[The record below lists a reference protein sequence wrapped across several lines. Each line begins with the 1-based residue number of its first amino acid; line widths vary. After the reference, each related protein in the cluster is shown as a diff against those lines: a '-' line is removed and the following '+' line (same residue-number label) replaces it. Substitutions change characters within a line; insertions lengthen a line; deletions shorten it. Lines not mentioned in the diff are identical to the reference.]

1 MKYNF
6 DEYKLR
12 NNMEAAK
19 WDSMGPN
26 AKEGIVP
33 LSVAD
38 MELLSPP
45 EIINELVK
53 TAEFG
58 MYGYTWWGERYAN
71 AVQHWMKTRHDWDI
85 QKDWI
90 VQLNGVVQG
99 LACACRA
106 FTEPG
111 DNILLLTPIYYPFYT
126 VIARNKRTLVESTV
140 QLKDGHY
147 EIDFED
153 FEEKAKT
160 AKMFMLCNPHN
171 PLGRVWTE
179 EELRK
184 IGDICR
190 KYNVLVVSD
199 EIHFDLIMPGHKHTV
214 YAALGEEYADNCVIL
229 NAPSKTF
236 SLAALCLANAFIPNK
251 ELREKFDFEVN
262 NSGAYTYSIFGI
274 RALEVGYTECADWV
288 DQLNEHL
295 YGNYQYF
302 KNFMK
307 EKYPEVWVAD
317 LEGTYL
323 VWFDCK
329 CFGLDGKTLG
339 EYLRNE
345 ASLYLDD
352 GYIFGDIGDGFE
364 RINIACTR
372 QVLVDALD
380 RFDKAMQRLKNNA

>member
-140 QLKDGHY
+140 QLKDGKFNKQFNRDNWHIDLPQGVDFDLDRVSDTTAPITLKGQEVVDY
-147 EIDFED
+147 DNNRTLKVEIDAKEVGDKDYLLSDQTVIEAVDDKEMLED
-153 FEEKAKT
+153 IGNLDFDSNTLVLKITGGKFNQNIKTSDLTLSEEIAQYVK
-160 AKMFMLCNPHN
+160 
-171 PLGRVWTE
+171 
-179 EELRK
+179 
-184 IGDICR
+184 
-190 KYNVLVVSD
+190 VSD
-199 EIHFDLIMPGHKHTV
+199 V
-214 YAALGEEYADNCVIL
+214 
-229 NAPSKTF
+229 
-236 SLAALCLANAFIPNK
+236 
-251 ELREKFDFEVN
+251 
-262 NSGAYTYSIFGI
+262 
-274 RALEVGYTECADWV
+274 
-288 DQLNEHL
+288 
-295 YGNYQYF
+295 
-302 KNFMK
+302 
-307 EKYPEVWVAD
+307 
-317 LEGTYL
+317 
-323 VWFDCK
+323 
-329 CFGLDGKTLG
+329 
-339 EYLRNE
+339 
-345 ASLYLDD
+345 
-352 GYIFGDIGDGFE
+352 
-364 RINIACTR
+364 
-372 QVLVDALD
+372 
-380 RFDKAMQRLKNNA
+380 

>member
-236 SLAALCLANAFIPNK
+236 SLSALCLANAFIPNK

-380 RFDKAMQRLKNNA
+380 RFDKAMQKLKNNA

>member
-1 MKYNF
+1 
-6 DEYKLR
+6 
-12 NNMEAAK
+12 
-19 WDSMGPN
+19 
-26 AKEGIVP
+26 
-33 LSVAD
+33 
-38 MELLSPP
+38 
-45 EIINELVK
+45 
-53 TAEFG
+53 
-58 MYGYTWWGERYAN
+58 
-71 AVQHWMKTRHDWDI
+71 
-85 QKDWI
+85 
-90 VQLNGVVQG
+90 
-99 LACACRA
+99 
-106 FTEPG
+106 
-111 DNILLLTPIYYPFYT
+111 
-126 VIARNKRTLVESTV
+126 
-140 QLKDGHY
+140 
-147 EIDFED
+147 
-153 FEEKAKT
+153 
-160 AKMFMLCNPHN
+160 MLCNPHN

-199 EIHFDLIMPGHKHTV
+199 EIHFDLIMPGHKHMV

>member
-160 AKMFMLCNPHN
+160 AKMFMLCNPQ
-171 PLGRVWTE
+171 
-179 EELRK
+179 
-184 IGDICR
+184 
-190 KYNVLVVSD
+190 
-199 EIHFDLIMPGHKHTV
+199 
-214 YAALGEEYADNCVIL
+214 
-229 NAPSKTF
+229 
-236 SLAALCLANAFIPNK
+236 
-251 ELREKFDFEVN
+251 
-262 NSGAYTYSIFGI
+262 SI
-274 RALEVGYTECADWV
+274 RTC
-288 DQLNEHL
+288 
-295 YGNYQYF
+295 
-302 KNFMK
+302 
-307 EKYPEVWVAD
+307 
-317 LEGTYL
+317 
-323 VWFDCK
+323 
-329 CFGLDGKTLG
+329 
-339 EYLRNE
+339 
-345 ASLYLDD
+345 
-352 GYIFGDIGDGFE
+352 
-364 RINIACTR
+364 
-372 QVLVDALD
+372 LD
-380 RFDKAMQRLKNNA
+380 RRRIKKNW

>member
-199 EIHFDLIMPGHKHTV
+199 EIHFDLIMPGHKHMV

-236 SLAALCLANAFIPNK
+236 PLAALCLANAFIPNK

>member
-6 DEYKLR
+6 EEYRDRK
-12 NNMEAAK
+12 NMEAMK
-19 WDSMGPN
+19 WDEMSPDTEPGV
-26 AKEGIVP
+26 VP

-45 EIINELVK
+45 EIIDALVE
-53 TAEFG
+53 TAKFG
-58 MYGYTWWGERYAN
+58 MYGYTWWGDRYAN
-71 AVQHWMKTRHDWDI
+71 AVKHWMKTRHDWEI
-85 QKDWI
+85 KKDWI

-111 DNILLLTPIYYPFYT
+111 DNVLLLTPIYYPFYR
-126 VIARNKRTLVESTV
+126 VLERNKRTLVESQV
-140 QLKDGHY
+140 QLVDGHY
-147 EIDFED
+147 DIDFED

-160 AKMFMLCNPHN
+160 AKLFFLCNPHN

-184 IGDICR
+184 MGDICL

-199 EIHFDLIMPGHKHTV
+199 EIHFDLIMPGYKHTV
-214 YAALGEEYADNCVIL
+214 YATLGEEYANNSIIL
-229 NAPSKTF
+229 NAPSKKF

-262 NSGAYTYSIFGI
+262 NSGTYTYSIFGT
-274 RALEVGYTECADWV
+274 RALEVGYMQCGEWV

-302 KNFMK
+302 KDFMK
-307 EKYPEVWVAD
+307 EKYPDVWVAD

-323 VWFDCK
+323 VWFDCR

-339 EYLRNE
+339 EYLRKE

-352 GYIFGDIGDGFE
+352 GYVFGEIGDGFE

-372 QVLVDALD
+372 EVLVNALD
-380 RFDKAMQRLKNNA
+380 RFDKAMQKLKNK